1 MRARSALFTLFGDVV
16 RPMGGEAWLS
26 TITAAMG
33 TLGFNPQAVR
43 TALHRMTGESWVEPR
58 RAGRY
63 AAYRLTDRGV
73 TRLDEAAERI
83 YRLRTRPWDGS
94 WRMLVTPGLDEVDGD
109 GELAAEL
116 GWIGFGRLE
125 PTVWVSPHDHGRAVE
140 AVLDR
145 MPPAA
150 RSAVTRMTARVDGP
164 DDTLAHRAW
173 DLDRLR
179 TDHRAFLD
187 EWTDVQV
194 PTDGEAAFAS
204 RLRLVHRWRSFLF
217 ADPGLPAA
225 VLPEDWLG
233 QQAAE
238 AFRQAYEALLEPSL
252 AWYGEQREA
261 AAGTAGPTQTPHP
274 VTADPNPFAQG
285 LAAL

>member
-1 MRARSALFTLFGDVV
+1 
-16 RPMGGEAWLS
+16 
-26 TITAAMG
+26 
-33 TLGFNPQAVR
+33 
-43 TALHRMTGESWVEPR
+43 
-58 RAGRY
+58 
-63 AAYRLTDRGV
+63 
-73 TRLDEAAERI
+73 
-83 YRLRTRPWDGS
+83 
-94 WRMLVTPGLDEVDGD
+94 MLITPGLDEFDGD

-150 RSAVTRMTARVDGP
+150 RSALTRMTARVEGP
-164 DDTLAHRAW
+164 DDTLAHCAW

-179 TDHRAFLD
+179 ADHRAFLD

-194 PTDGEAAFAS
+194 PADGEAAFAS

-238 AFRQAYEALLEPSL
+238 TFRQAYEALLEPSL